1 MPSRCSFCSLL
12 PGAGAYVVT
21 GPRGVGICNECAATA
36 HTVAQEALRPH
47 GAERLVTGLGRLMTN
62 DSAWGD
68 TFGIIEG
75 AAVAIR
81 KGRVVWVG
89 ADNEIPRQLEDLP
102 RLDCGGRVAVP
113 GFVDA
118 FCQVAGAGELGA
130 SSAEAP
136 AAESTT
142 EWAGRLLA
150 GGATCLLVSVK
161 TRGNP
166 QDDKERLAAANMLQQ
181 ELPLQVIPSWTVR
194 PDVGISP
201 FDSEGRGV
209 LREIAQYVSA
219 LSITVGKEGFST
231 PEARKLCSTMGN
243 LRKRVRLHGGPD
255 IPSDMVR
262 SIRPLAVQDMDQL
275 DQWTLQELRSA
286 GVAVVLQ
293 PMMSRGSWLPI
304 QELMDRGVTVALGT
318 GCLPGEQSVTSMP
331 FLAWLASEAA
341 EMPIETALWCA
352 TLGGARAVGD
362 KGRGLIRRGLVGD
375 LAILDIGDF
384 DELTRHPDLPMVW
397 ELIRE
402 GDLTAVGKSG

>member
-1 MPSRCSFCSLL
+1 MTSRCSFCSLV

-21 GPRGVGICNECAATA
+21 GPKGVGICNECAATA

-47 GAERLVTGLGRLMTN
+47 GTERLVTGIGRLLTN

-81 KGRVVWVG
+81 RGRVAWVG
-89 ADNEIPRQLEDLP
+89 TEGEIPPQLEDLP

-118 FCQVAGAGELGA
+118 FCQVAGRGELGA
-130 SSAEAP
+130 SPDGAP
-136 AAESTT
+136 VSESTT

-150 GGATCLLVSVK
+150 GGATCLLVSVR
-161 TRGNP
+161 TQGNP
-166 QDDKERLAAANMLQQ
+166 QDDRERLAAANMLKQ
-181 ELPLQVIPSWTVR
+181 ELPLQVIPSWTAA
-194 PDVGISP
+194 PEDGISP
-201 FDSEGRGV
+201 FDSAGRSV
-209 LREIAQYVSA
+209 LREIAHYLSA
-219 LSITVGKEGFST
+219 LSITVGREGFS
-231 PEARKLCSTMGN
+231 PSEARKLCSTMGN

-262 SIRPLAVQDMDQL
+262 SMRPLAVQDMDQL
-275 DQWTLQELRSA
+275 DKWTLQELRSA
-286 GVAVVLQ
+286 GGAVVLQ

-304 QELMDRGVTVALGT
+304 QELMDRGITVALGT
-318 GCLPGEQSVTSMP
+318 GCLPGEQSITSMP

-352 TLGGARAVGD
+352 TLGSARAVGAR
-362 KGRGLIRRGLVGD
+362 GRGLIQRGSVGD
-375 LAILDIGDF
+375 LAILDVGDF
-384 DELTRHPDLPMVW
+384 DELAKHPDLPMVW

-402 GDLTAVGKSG
+402 GDLTAVGQSA